1 MRNSMRALVIHGVHD
16 LRLDEREAPAP
27 GPGEV
32 EVSIAVGGICGSD
45 LHYYHDGGVG
55 DFKLREPMTLGHE
68 VVGRVARIGVGVSG
82 LTAGQRVAVHPARP
96 CRVCGYC
103 RAGRSNLCTD
113 MRFLGSAGR
122 FPHVQGGFSD
132 RLVVSAG
139 QIVPVPDHL
148 SFDRAVF
155 AEPLAVGMH
164 AVHRAGDV
172 KGRSVLITGA
182 GPIGAAAILAA
193 RHAGAARIIVTD
205 IVDETLAVARRLG
218 ATDTINVR
226 DSPEPLPEVDF
237 AIEMSGAGAGVAA
250 CLNTVRRGS
259 RVVLVGMPAAPAV
272 TPLFLVVSRE
282 IEVVGS
288 YRYMGE
294 YAEAVDALA
303 AGLDV
308 GPLMSGSYTL
318 DHAEEAFAL
327 ASDRKRAMKV
337 QLEFEAK

>member
-1 MRNSMRALVIHGVHD
+1 MRALVIHGVHD
-16 LRLDEREAPAP
+16 LRVDERDAPAP

-68 VVGRVARIGVGVSG
+68 VVGRVGRMGAGVTG
-82 LTAGQRVAVHPARP
+82 LEQGQRVAVHPARP
-96 CRVCGYC
+96 CGVCEFC
-103 RAGRSNLCTD
+103 RSGRANICTD
-113 MRFLGSAGR
+113 VRFLGSAGR
-122 FPHVQGGFSD
+122 FPHVQGGFSEK
-132 RLVVSAG
+132 LVVSAA
-139 QIVPVPDHL
+139 QIVPIPDSL
-148 SFDRAVF
+148 SFEHAVF
-155 AEPLAVGMH
+155 AEPLAVGIH

-172 KGRSVLITGA
+172 AGRSVLITGA

-193 RHAGAARIIVTD
+193 QHAGAARIIVTD

-226 DSPEPLPEVDF
+226 DNPGPLPGVDF
-237 AIEMSGAGAGVAA
+237 AIEMSGAAAGVAS
-250 CLNTVRRGS
+250 CLNAVRRGG
-259 RVVLVGMPAAPAV
+259 RVVLVGMPATPAPA
-272 TPLFLVVSRE
+272 PLFLVVSRE

-288 YRYMGE
+288 YRYTSE
-294 YAEAVDALA
+294 YAEAVGAIA

-308 GPLMSGSYTL
+308 TPLMSGRYTL

-337 QLEFEAK
+337 QLEFEPM